1 MANALWD
8 PGREGFLDATISW
21 STAVIKAS
29 LVRGYTF
36 SAAHKFVS
44 EVTGAGG
51 TLVATSSAFTSKT
64 VTSGVADAA
73 DVVFTSVTAG
83 AAIPAL
89 IIYQASAVTGGA
101 DVATSA
107 QRLICYLDSGTNF
120 PVTPNGQNI
129 TVAFDNGTLKIF
141 RL

>member
-1 MANALWD
+1 
-8 PGREGFLDATISW
+8 
-21 STAVIKAS
+21 

-36 SAAHKFVS
+36 NAAHKFVS

-51 TLVATSSAFTSKT
+51 TLVATSAAFASKT
-64 VTSGVADAA
+64 ATAGVADAA
-73 DVVFTSVTAG
+73 DVVFSSVAAG
-83 AAIPAL
+83 AAIPAV

-107 QRLICYLDSGTNF
+107 QRLIAYLDSGINF
-120 PVTPNGQNI
+120 PVTPNGQSI
-129 TVAFDNGTLKIF
+129 TVGFDNGALKIF